1 MNKEE
6 KVTLIDAFKDF
17 KEEKNIDRP
26 VMMGVLKD
34 VFLTQI
40 AKTYG
45 SADNF
50 DVIVN
55 VDKGTCEIYQN
66 FEIVEEVEN
75 PAAEM
80 TLEEVRKD
88 SGDDDYEIG
97 DTYAKI
103 LPLSAFGRRGI
114 LNIRQNLQGR
124 IMDIEK
130 ANVYKKYSEK
140 VGEVFTGEI
149 YQTWSREVLL
159 LDEDGNE
166 LHIPKE
172 EQIPGERFKKND
184 TVRAIIKKV
193 EMRNNTTPYITL
205 SRVDPDFLARL
216 FEMEVPEIADG
227 LITIKKVVRVPGER
241 AKVAVESYDE
251 RIDPIGACIGVK
263 GGSVIG
269 IVRELR
275 NENIDVLQWSSN
287 PKLLIQRALTPARVS
302 SIDMG
307 ETPEDKVKVYMLPEE
322 VQKGIG
328 RGGVNVQLAGML
340 VGREIEVW
348 RETPKGEV
356 AAEEE
361 DDVALEEFTNPEY
374 GRTIDGWVIDKLKS
388 IGCDTARSVLAID
401 PEDLAKQTK
410 QDNAAVQYRTAGP
423 CGLPQ
428 GPGGGRG
435 GES

>member
-1 MNKEE
+1 MQTKNNIQMNKEE

-97 DTYAKI
+97 DTYAKK

-184 TVRAIIKKV
+184 TVRALIKKV

-205 SRVDPDFLARL
+205 SRIDPDFLARL

-263 GGSVIG
+263 GGRVIG

-275 NENIDVLQWSSN
+275 NENIDVLQWTSN

-307 ETPEDKVKVYMLPEE
+307 EGPDDKVKVYMLPEE

-356 AAEEE
+356 AAEE

-401 PEDLAKQTK
+401 PEDLAKRADLDMETVE
-410 QDNAAVQYRTAGP
+410 DVRSILSA
-423 CGLPQ
+423 
-428 GPGGGRG
+428 
-435 GES
+435 EFED

>member
-66 FEIVEEVEN
+66 FDIVEEVEN
-75 PAAEM
+75 PASEM

-97 DTYAKI
+97 DTYARK

-251 RIDPIGACIGVK
+251 RVDPIGACIGVK
-263 GGSVIG
+263 GGRVIG

-307 ETPEDKVKVYMLPEE
+307 ESPEDKVKVYMLPEE

-348 RETPKGEV
+348 RETPKGEI
-356 AAEEE
+356 AEEEE

-401 PEDLAKQTK
+401 PEDLAKRADLDMETVE
-410 QDNAAVQYRTAGP
+410 DVRSILSA
-423 CGLPQ
+423 
-428 GPGGGRG
+428 
-435 GES
+435 EFED

>member
-88 SGDDDYEIG
+88 SGDDDYEVG
-97 DTYAKI
+97 DTYAKK

-263 GGSVIG
+263 GGRVID

-307 ETPEDKVKVYMLPEE
+307 ESPEDKVKVYMLPEE

-361 DDVALEEFTNPEY
+361 DDVALEEFTDPEY

-401 PEDLAKQTK
+401 PEDLAKRADLDMETVE
-410 QDNAAVQYRTAGP
+410 DVRSILSA
-423 CGLPQ
+423 
-428 GPGGGRG
+428 
-435 GES
+435 EFED

>member
-17 KEEKNIDRP
+17 KEEKSIDRP

-97 DTYAKI
+97 DTYAKK

-184 TVRAIIKKV
+184 TVRALIKKV

-263 GGSVIG
+263 GGRVIG

-348 RETPKGEV
+348 RETPKGEI

-374 GRTIDGWVIDKLKS
+374 GRTIDGWVIEKLKG
-388 IGCDTARSVLAID
+388 IGCDTARAVLAID
-401 PEDLAKQTK
+401 PEDLAKRADLDIETVE
-410 QDNAAVQYRTAGP
+410 DVRSILSA
-423 CGLPQ
+423 
-428 GPGGGRG
+428 
-435 GES
+435 EFED